1 MTQTSEGV
9 ERSGYDASAAQEK
22 WQRFWAEDQTFVA
35 RDDSDAERRYVLD
48 MFPYPS
54 GDLHMGH
61 AEAYAMGDVLA
72 RLWRMQGYEVL
83 HPIGWDS
90 FGLPAE
96 NAAIRNNTHPAEWT
110 YKNIETQKNSFKRY
124 GLSLD
129 WTRELHTSDA
139 EYYRWTQW
147 LFLRFHER
155 GLAYRKDSFVNWC
168 PKDQTVLANEQVVN
182 GECERCHTPVTKRKL
197 NQWYFKITDYAQRLL
212 DDMAELEAG
221 WPDRVL
227 AMQRNWIGRSEGALV
242 DFAVEGREAP
252 ITVFTTRPDTLWGA
266 TFMVVAPDAE
276 LASQLVTDEQRPEF
290 EAYLERTKKATEIER
305 QSTLREKTGVFLGV
319 HATNPVNGE
328 QVPIWAADYVLSE
341 YGTGAIMAVPAHDQR
356 DLEFARKFG
365 LPVPVVIDTGEEDPN
380 VTGVATAGDGV
391 YVNSGPLNGL
401 GDKAAGVAKAL
412 EELAERGTGKATVT
426 FRIRD
431 WLLSRQRFWGCPIPI
446 VHCPDCGEV
455 PVPDDQLPVELP
467 DMRGA
472 DLAPKGT
479 SPLASEA
486 AASWREVA
494 CPACGGPAERDT
506 DTMDTFVDSSWY
518 FYRYCSPQFEGG
530 PFRVDDVARWMPVQQ
545 YVGGVEHAILHLLY
559 MRFFAK
565 VLNDMGMI
573 DFDEPMQRLLNQ
585 GQVINQGK
593 AMSKSLGNGVDLG
606 EQIDLYGV
614 DAVRLTVVFA
624 GPPED
629 DIDWADLSPA
639 SSLRFLQRAYR
650 LATEVASERGVDY
663 ANGEKTLRQATH
675 KAIKDVTDLVGIG
688 RFNVAI
694 ARVMEL
700 VNATRKTIDTG
711 AGPAD
716 PAVREAVGFVAQA
729 LSLVAPY
736 VAEEIWEV
744 LGEAPSVANST
755 WPTPEPALLVTESVT
770 MVVQVQG
777 KVRGKIEVS
786 PDITEEE
793 ATAVALADPNVQ
805 RALDGREVLKVITRL
820 PKMVSIV
827 PKG

>member
-1 MTQTSEGV
+1 MT
-9 ERSGYDASAAQEK
+9 YDASAAQVK
-22 WQRFWAEDQTFVA
+22 WQKFWEEDQTFVA
-35 RDDSDAERRYVLD
+35 HDHSEKPRRYMLD

-72 RLWRMQGYEVL
+72 RAWRMQGYEVL

-96 NAAIRNNTHPAEWT
+96 NAAIRNNTHPAQWT
-110 YKNIETQKNSFKRY
+110 YANIDTQKTSFKRY

-129 WTRELHTSDA
+129 WTRQLHTSDA

-147 LFLRFHER
+147 LFLRFFER

-168 PKDQTVLANEQVVN
+168 PTDQTVLANEQVVD
-182 GECERCHTPVTKRKL
+182 GACERCHTPVTKRKL

-212 DDMAELEAG
+212 DDMAKLEAG
-221 WPDRVL
+221 WPERVL
-227 AMQRNWIGRSEGALV
+227 TMQRNWIGRSEGAMV
-242 DFAVEGREAP
+242 EFSVEGRDEP
-252 ITVFTTRPDTLWGA
+252 ITVFTTRPDTLFGA
-266 TFMVVAPDAE
+266 TFMVVAPDSE
-276 LASQLVTDEQRPEF
+276 LAAELVTDEQRPAF
-290 EAYLERTKKATEIER
+290 TDYVERTRKVTEIER

-319 HATNPVNGE
+319 HAINPVNGE
-328 QVPIWAADYVLSE
+328 RIQMWAADYVLSE

-356 DLEFARKFG
+356 DLDFARKYG
-365 LPVPVVIDTGEEDPN
+365 LPVRMVIDTGEANPE
-380 VTGVATAGDGV
+380 TSGVATIGDGS
-391 YVNSGPLNGL
+391 YVNSGPLDGL
-401 GDKAAGVAKAL
+401 EGTQAGV
-412 EELAERGTGKATVT
+412 ERTVSWLAERGTGEAAVT
-426 FRIRD
+426 YRLRD

-446 VHCPDCGEV
+446 IHCPDCGEV
-455 PVPDDQLPVELP
+455 AVPDDQLPVELP
-467 DMRGA
+467 DLRGA
-472 DLAPKGT
+472 DLKPKGT
-479 SPLASEA
+479 SPLAGEA
-486 AASWREVA
+486 ATQWRSVS

-518 FYRYCSPQFEGG
+518 FYRYCSPQYTEG
-530 PFRVDDVARWMPVQQ
+530 PFRVEDVKRWMPVQQ

-565 VLNDMGMI
+565 VLHDMGMI
-573 DFDEPMQRLLNQ
+573 EFDEPMERLLNQ

-650 LATEVASERGVDY
+650 VSTEVTSPTDADFATGDR
-663 ANGEKTLRQATH
+663 TLRQATH
-675 KAIKDVTDLVGIG
+675 KTIRDITELIDLG

-700 VNATRKTIDTG
+700 VNATRKAIDTG
-711 AGPAD
+711 CGPAD
-716 PAVREAVGFVAQA
+716 PAVREAAMFTAQA
-729 LSLVAPY
+729 LSMVAPY
-736 VAEEIWEV
+736 VAEEMWEQ
-744 LGEAPSVANST
+744 LGQPPSIANST
-755 WPTPEPALLVTESVT
+755 WPTPEPELLVTESVT
-770 MVVQVQG
+770 MVVQVKG
-777 KVRGKIEVS
+777 KVRAKLEVS
-786 PDITEEE
+786 PEITEEE
-793 ATAVALADPNVQ
+793 ATAMALADANVQ
-805 RALDGREVLKVITRL
+805 RFLAGKPVAKVITRL
-820 PKMVSIV
+820 PRMVSIV
-827 PKG
+827 PGA